1 MTIQIRLM
9 REDDAPKV
17 VELYRAV
24 YGEAYPVQ
32 SVYDPGAIIASQQ
45 AGDFYRVLA
54 VREDKVI
61 GQTAVYRS
69 GPPNP
74 NLYEEGQGIVLAEC
88 RNQGILEQVMR
99 HAHDTVYPE
108 TGLTQLWGEAVC
120 NHVFMQKAGVKLNYV
135 YTGIEIDLMPAA
147 AYQKEKSSAARVS
160 SLLGFK
166 VVDAATQQIHLPAVY
181 SKTIAWLYQPLALH
195 RQFLPGTGALSQDQN
210 TQATEQ
216 IYTSAGVARFTFMTL
231 GHDFEATLQSK
242 EKTAADQGCTVLQA
256 FLNLTDP
263 AVAAAVQI
271 LRSHHYFLGGILA
284 CWYDGDGILMQKIL
298 HAPNIEGIQIH
309 GERNRQ
315 ILDLVLEDRKAVH
328 PAQN

>member
-9 REDDAPKV
+9 QEADAPKV

-32 SVYDPGAIIASQQ
+32 SVYDPSAIIASQQ

-54 VREDKVI
+54 VRDDKVI

-99 HAHDTVYPE
+99 YAHDTVYPE
-108 TGLTQLWGEAVC
+108 NGLTQLWGEAVC

-147 AYQKEKSSAARVS
+147 AYEKEKSSAARVS
-160 SLLGFK
+160 SLVGFK
-166 VVDAATQQIHLPAVY
+166 VADAAAQQIHLPAVY
-181 SKTIAWLYQPLALH
+181 SKTIPWLYQPMGLQ
-195 RQFLPGTGALSQDQN
+195 RQFITGNAALPHDKS
-210 TQATEQ
+210 TQATDR
-216 IYTSAGVARFTFMTL
+216 IYTTAGVARFTFMTL
-231 GHDFEATLQSK
+231 GQDFEATMQSK
-242 EKTAADQGCTVLQA
+242 EKTAADQKCTVLQA
-256 FLNLTDP
+256 YLNLTDP
-263 AVAAAVQI
+263 AAGAALEI
-271 LRSHHYFLGGILA
+271 LRAHRYFLGGILP
-284 CWYDGDGILMQKIL
+284 CWYGKDGILMQKIL
-298 HAPNIEGIQIH
+298 HAPNIEGIQTY
-309 GERNRQ
+309 GERGKQ
-315 ILDLVLEDRKAVH
+315 ILDMVLEDRLAVNPVH
-328 PAQN
+328 N